1 MRKTEKIKK
10 KNFFVHE
17 TSIID
22 ENVKIGRGTKI
33 WHWCHISRN
42 VKIGKNC
49 NIGQNIFIGEG
60 VVIGDN
66 VKIQNNVS
74 VYSGVNIKKDVFI
87 GPSVVFT
94 NIVTPRSF
102 INAKKKY
109 LKTVID
115 IGATLGANSTILC
128 GIKIGKYSLIG
139 AGTVCLKPVNS
150 FTKVV
155 GNPSREIGRIN
166 KNASKKNNEIC

>member
-1 MRKTEKIKK
+1 MRKTKKISK
-10 KNFFVHE
+10 KNYFLHD

-22 ENVKIGRGTKI
+22 ENVKIGNGTKI
-33 WHWCHISRN
+33 WHWSHISRN

-74 VYSGVNIKKDVFI
+74 IYSGVDIKKNVFV

-94 NIVTPRSF
+94 NILTPRSF

-109 LKTVID
+109 QKTIVD

-139 AGTVCLKPVNS
+139 AGTVCLKSVSPFS
-150 FTKVV
+150 KVV
-155 GNPSREIGRIN
+155 GNPSREIGKIN
-166 KNASKKNNEIC
+166 KNASKKR

>member
-1 MRKTEKIKK
+1 MRKTQKIKTR
-10 KNFFVHE
+10 NFFVHE

-22 ENVKIGRGTKI
+22 EKVKIGEGTKI
-33 WHWCHISRN
+33 WHWCHISSN

-94 NIVTPRSF
+94 NVVAPRSF
-102 INAKKKY
+102 INVKKKY
-109 LKTVID
+109 QKTIVD
-115 IGATLGANSTILC
+115 KGATLGANSTILC
-128 GIKIGKYSLIG
+128 GIKIGKYSLVG
-139 AGTVCLKPVNS
+139 AGTVCLKSVSS

-166 KNASKKNNEIC
+166 KNASKKR